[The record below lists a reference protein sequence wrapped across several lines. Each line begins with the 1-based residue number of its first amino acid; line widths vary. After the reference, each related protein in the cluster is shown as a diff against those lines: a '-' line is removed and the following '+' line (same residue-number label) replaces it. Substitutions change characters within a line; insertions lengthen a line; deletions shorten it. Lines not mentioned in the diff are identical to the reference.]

1 VSDALVEICTRKREH
16 VAAMKARRP
25 LAAVVES
32 ARSAP
37 PPRGFATSLQRATS
51 GGRYGLIAEIKKASP
66 SAGLIR
72 ADFDPV
78 ALARAYERAGAS
90 CLSVLT
96 DEPYFQGKDAFLT
109 AARAAVSLPVLRK
122 DFMVDAYQIPES
134 RAIGAD
140 CVLLI
145 LAVLDDALARDL
157 ESQAL
162 AYGME
167 VLIEVHDE
175 AELDRALALRSPL
188 VGINNRNLRTLKT
201 DTATTRRLAARV
213 PKDRI
218 VISESGLRTGEDLA
232 EMRRAGVGCFL
243 IGESLMKA
251 RDVEAATR
259 ALLQSAPV
267 EGRA

>member
-1 VSDALVEICTRKREH
+1 VNDALVEICARKREH
-16 VAAMKARRP
+16 VAAMRQRRP
-25 LAAVVES
+25 ISVVRET
-32 ARSAP
+32 ARTAP
-37 PPRGFATSLQRATS
+37 PARGFAASLRRAR
-51 GGRYGLIAEIKKASP
+51 GEGRYGLIAEIKKASP

-72 ADFDPV
+72 EDFDPV

-96 DEPYFQGKDAFLT
+96 DEPYFQGKDQFLT

-145 LAVLDDALARDL
+145 LAVLDDPLARDL
-157 ESQAL
+157 ESL
-162 AYGME
+162 ATEHGMD

-175 AELDRALALRSPL
+175 AELERALMLKSPL

-201 DTATTRRLAARV
+201 DTATTKRLAARV

-218 VISESGLRTGEDLA
+218 VISESGLRTADDLA
-232 EMRRAGVGCFL
+232 EMRAAGVGCFL
-243 IGESLMKA
+243 IGESLM
-251 RDVEAATR
+251 RSHDVEAATR
-259 ALLQSAPV
+259 ALLDSATASNRV
-267 EGRA
+267 